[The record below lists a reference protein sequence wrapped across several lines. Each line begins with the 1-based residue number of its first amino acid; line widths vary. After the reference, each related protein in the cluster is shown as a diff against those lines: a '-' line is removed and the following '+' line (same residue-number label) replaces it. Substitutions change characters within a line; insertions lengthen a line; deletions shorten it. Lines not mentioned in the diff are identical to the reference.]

1 MSGETWERKWQELS
15 RQVSQEM
22 RDWRQEHPRA
32 TLREIE
38 GALDERLAQ
47 MRARMLEDV
56 ALASAAQDWP
66 AGAAGPRCPQCG
78 QALAPRGEHERYLQT
93 EGGAEVTL
101 VRQYGVCP
109 DCGAGLFPPG

>member
-1 MSGETWERKWQELS
+1 MSAETWEQKWQELS

-22 RDWRQEHPRA
+22 REWRREHPRA

-38 GALDERLAQ
+38 GALDQRLAQ

-56 ALASAAQDWP
+56 ALASAAQDW
-66 AGAAGPRCPQCG
+66 AGAAGPTCPQCG

-101 VRQYGVCP
+101 ERRYGVCP
-109 DCGAGLFPPG
+109 GCGAGLFPPG